1 MGRYRLLGRAAE
13 RRLVAVLALSWER
26 HGRTAG
32 VESSRPAR
40 GGPGHGGT
48 GLDRLQRPYE
58 RGPLPCRVRPRQRR
72 ALRRAGVRAGPLQR
86 AHGRDPDGAGGA
98 HPLPRRGDRRG
109 RVPGARPGARAL
121 HPEAPY
127 RFYMEN
133 LSRQGLAA
141 THEEI
146 ALHVELARRRSSPLP
161 PQGLA
166 RIEALEAA
174 QAALPRPTD
183 LGRVISL

>member
-1 MGRYRLLGRAAE
+1 MAEPPEWSHPALLEAGRGTVAPDWIDYHAEATVGDEYRVLGR
-13 RRLVAVLALSWER
+13 VL
-26 HGRTAG
+26 
-32 VESSRPAR
+32 
-40 GGPGHGGT
+40 GHST
-48 GLDRLQRPYE
+48 KK
-58 RGPLPCRVRPRQRR
+58 
-72 ALRRAGVRAGPLQR
+72 
-86 AHGRDPDGAGGA
+86 
-98 HPLPRRGDRRG
+98 
-109 RVPGARPGARAL
+109 L
-121 HPEAPY
+121 HY
-127 RFYMEN
+127 LFYMEN